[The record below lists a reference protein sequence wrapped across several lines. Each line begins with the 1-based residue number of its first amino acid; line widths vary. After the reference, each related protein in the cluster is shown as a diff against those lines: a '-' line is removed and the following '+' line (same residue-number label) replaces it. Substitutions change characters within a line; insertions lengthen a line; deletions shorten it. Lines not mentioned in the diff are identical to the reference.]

1 MKKLRLILFTAAA
14 TIVLLAVTL
23 VVVWTARDARRAAD
37 EQAAV
42 YAAYQQLR
50 EHAASYTVTVTEN
63 GVAVGAYTLEEL
75 GVLDD
80 TLSALDA
87 QFSAT
92 ERLTPEEFEALPLRE
107 KLDWHDVSHPS
118 DVSVPLAMDTFN
130 PAPVL
135 RDLNAVAR
143 EPAQD
148 AYLSF
153 SDGAYQIHP
162 EVPGTVVQEE
172 PVQDALTEFAA
183 ALVLSEEAE
192 DATFELTDC
201 DCYVPPEIT
210 VENAGFDFARELAE
224 DLQDMTVT
232 VTFHNAEETLSG
244 ETLAALLSA
253 GSDGKLSVDGAALDT
268 LISGWAET
276 YQEFDTPYLF
286 SSYKGGVVPIDF
298 LPCDYDIDT
307 AALRK
312 ALEQQ
317 LLSLTSGAISAPYFC
332 YDKNGEPFAIAK
344 TYVEV
349 DIENQHL
356 AYYQDGE
363 LLVNT
368 DVVTGKL
375 DGHRTPK
382 GLYSSYDKQVNR
394 WLVGE
399 DYCVFVK
406 YWVRISGP
414 YGLHDA
420 SWRTKFGGEYYK
432 YGGSH
437 GCVNIPE
444 EAMAVIYEHIEDGTP
459 VLVH

>member
-1 MKKLRLILFTAAA
+1 MKKTQWILLSSAAVVLVTA
-14 TIVLLAVTL
+14 VVLAVTL
-23 VVVWTARDARRAAD
+23 TVRSARRAAD
-37 EQAAV
+37 EHADV
-42 YAAYQQLR
+42 YAAYQALR
-50 EHAASYTVTVTEN
+50 DRAASYTLTVTEN
-63 GVAVGAYTLEEL
+63 GESVGRYPLAEL
-75 GVLDD
+75 GVLDA

-118 DVSVPLAMDTFN
+118 DVSVPLAMDTFD

-172 PVQDALTEFAA
+172 PVQDALAEFAA
-183 ALVLSEEAE
+183 ALVLSEDAE

-201 DCYVPPEIT
+201 DCYVPPKIT
-210 VENAGFDFARELAE
+210 VENGGFDFARELAE

-232 VTFHNAEETLSG
+232 VSFHNAEETLSG

-253 GSDGKLSVDGAALDT
+253 GSDGKLSVDSAALDT

-363 LLVNT
+363 LLVHT

-375 DGHRTPK
+375 SGYRTPT

-420 SWRTKFGGEYYK
+420 SWRTKFGGDYYK

-444 EAMAVIYEHIEDGTP
+444 EAMAVIYENITDGTP